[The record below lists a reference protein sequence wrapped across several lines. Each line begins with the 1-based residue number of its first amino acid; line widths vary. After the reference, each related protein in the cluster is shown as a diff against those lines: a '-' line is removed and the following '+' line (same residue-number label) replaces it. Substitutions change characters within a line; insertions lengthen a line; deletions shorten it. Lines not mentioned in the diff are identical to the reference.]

1 MGGFV
6 SCMNPL
12 TVGTEQRRRPISELI
27 RTETHIYDII
37 SGIADK
43 KIPGE
48 RE

>member
-6 SCMNPL
+6 SWMTPL
-12 TVGTEQRRRPISELI
+12 TAGTEQGPISELI